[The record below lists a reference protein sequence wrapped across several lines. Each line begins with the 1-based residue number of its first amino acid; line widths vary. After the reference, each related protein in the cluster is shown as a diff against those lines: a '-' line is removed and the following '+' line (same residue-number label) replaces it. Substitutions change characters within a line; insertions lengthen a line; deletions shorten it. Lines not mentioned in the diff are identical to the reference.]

1 MKVCVILLLRAS
13 FILLPSASDERCA
26 GDGGGGLDIGG
37 GGLAHNLAVLDP
49 ATAASIDARTFF
61 TPT

>member
-1 MKVCVILLLRAS
+1 MKVCVILVLCAS
-13 FILLPSASDERCA
+13 FTLLPSASDERCA

-37 GGLAHNLAVLDP
+37 GFAHNLAVLDP

-61 TPT
+61 APA